1 MNKISD
7 KNIDEEGELGPSKSQ
22 LKRDSHKLVKL
33 GEDIA
38 KFKKEEID
46 ALELPDELDE
56 AIRTV
61 IKIKSNAGSKRQ
73 RLYIGKLLRNH
84 DHESIAKQV
93 NKIKH
98 RHDTNTAAFKRLE
111 KWRNRLIDGDNS
123 ALSDIIEHYQQ
134 NVDRQHINQLI
145 RAAKQEQQKEKPPAA
160 ARKLFRYL
168 QELEDNSTASKL

>member
-1 MNKISD
+1 MNKISE
-7 KNIDEEGELGPSKSQ
+7 KEVEELEYLGPNKSQ
-22 LKRDSHKLVKL
+22 LKRDSHELVKL

-38 KFKKEEID
+38 KLKKEEID
-46 ALELPDELDE
+46 ALELPDELDD

-84 DHESIAKQV
+84 DHETIARQV
-93 NKIKH
+93 HKIKH

-111 KWRNRLIDGDNS
+111 KWRDKLIEGDNS
-123 ALSDIIEHYQQ
+123 VLSEIIGHYQQ
-134 NVDRQHINQLI
+134 DVNRQHISQLI
-145 RAAKQEQQKEKPPAA
+145 RSAKQEQTQNKPPAS

-168 QELEDNSTASKL
+168 QELEDNHSNLEY